1 MQLSLNG
8 WYASAQATGAGR
20 DSCCTGKQCS
30 WAKEKGWCLGVCIN
44 RRWLT
49 EARIWSR
56 WQLQPMQGVARLLRG
71 LHRKLLAL
79 QRSWLKRAA
88 ADLLGLSMRPP
99 VGIVIKGQEE

>member
-1 MQLSLNG
+1 
-8 WYASAQATGAGR
+8 
-20 DSCCTGKQCS
+20 
-30 WAKEKGWCLGVCIN
+30 
-44 RRWLT
+44 
-49 EARIWSR
+49 
-56 WQLQPMQGVARLLRG
+56 MQGVARLLRG